1 MNELRKAMYETA
13 LATGIPILSADT
25 CARLMAVVHSCTNE
39 GFTYSERALVEIQYA
54 QKRFGL
60 EGGETPDA
68 EFAAL
73 LKQYVDEIES
83 YGKEHKA
90 VVPWAVQFAKERY
103 GIELFW

>member
-1 MNELRKAMYETA
+1 MNEFRNAMYETA
-13 LATGIPILSADT
+13 LAAGIPILSEDT
-25 CARLMAVVHSCTNE
+25 CARLLAIVHSITHE

-73 LKQYVDEIES
+73 VKQYVDEIES
-83 YGKEHKA
+83 YGAVHKK
-90 VVPWAVQFAKERY
+90 VIPWAAEFVKQRY
-103 GIELFW
+103 GFDVFW